1 MRQNAEPILAL
12 AEFKRLISA
21 IKYQELMPDPFD
33 SCHPVCWYEREHR
46 LHLNRAHRLH
56 PHIDTWLP
64 SVAQGLLSQ
73 RSA

>member
-1 MRQNAEPILAL
+1 VDFLLAVGSYIIPIEVKSGATGTLKSL
-12 AEFKRLISA
+12 HLFLQS
-21 IKYQELMPDPFD
+21 
-33 SCHPVCWYEREHR
+33 HPSTRYEREHR

-56 PHIDTWLP
+56 FHVDTCLP

>member
-1 MRQNAEPILAL
+1 LVVVEGNSEVVEEREDA
-12 AEFKRLISA
+12 RG
-21 IKYQELMPDPFD
+21 
-33 SCHPVCWYEREHR
+33 YEREHR

-56 PHIDTWLP
+56 FHVDTCLP